1 MIWLQFLLAAA
12 VVIFTANKLA
22 EYGDIIAVRTGL
34 GGLVIGTVLMAAAT
48 SLPELTGSITSFRSG
63 LPDLAAGN
71 FFGSSMINMPLLA
84 VIDLFYRQTPLF
96 RGAAIS
102 HSLTAAL
109 ATLMTLIAVITIL
122 GQLDAAIA
130 WVGVSSLV
138 IIAVYVVGIWLL
150 RRETRSAVVEQVE
163 EPADDFPSLRRGL
176 LGFAI
181 AAAVLIVVV
190 PYLVEATV
198 DIAGIL
204 GLGAGFAGLVLLSFV
219 TSMPELLAAV
229 AAVRLGSL
237 DLAVGNLLGSSAF
250 CMFGLALADF
260 FLTDGPFLN
269 LIDPSFALVGLL
281 VILLIN
287 MALIANLARSERR
300 VLFVEIDAVL
310 ILVVYVL
317 GLFLLYQ
324 RGIGM

>member
-12 VVIFTANKLA
+12 VVVFTANKLA
-22 EYGDIIAVRTGL
+22 EYGDVIAVRTGL

-48 SLPELTGSITSFRSG
+48 SLPELTGSVTAFRSG

-109 ATLMTLIAVITIL
+109 ATLMTLVAVITIV
-122 GQLDAAIA
+122 GELDWAIG
-130 WVGVSSLV
+130 WVGVSSL
-138 IIAVYVVGIWLL
+138 IMIALYLAGIWLL
-150 RRETRSAVVEQVE
+150 QRENRGGGGTEA
-163 EPADDFPSLRRGL
+163 PADDFPSLRRGL
-176 LGFAI
+176 IGFGA
-181 AAAVLIVVV
+181 AAAVLILVV

-198 DIAGIL
+198 DIAGVI
-204 GLGAGFAGLVLLSFV
+204 GLSAGFAGMVLLSFV

-237 DLAVGNLLGSSAF
+237 DLAVGNLLGSSVF
-250 CMFGLALADF
+250 NMFGLALADF

-269 LIDPSFALVGLL
+269 LIDPGFAFVGLL

-300 VLFVEIDAVL
+300 VLFIEIDAAA

-317 GLFLLYQ
+317 GLFLIYQ
-324 RGIGM
+324 RGIGLN

>member
-1 MIWLQFLLAAA
+1 MMWLQFVLAAA
-12 VVIFTANKLA
+12 VVVFTANKLA

-48 SLPELTGSITSFRSG
+48 SLPELTGSVTAFRSG

-109 ATLMTLIAVITIL
+109 ATLMTLVAVITIA
-122 GQLDAAIA
+122 GELDYAIG
-130 WVGVSSLV
+130 WVGVTSFIMIGLYF
-138 IIAVYVVGIWLL
+138 AGIWLL
-150 RRETRSAVVEQVE
+150 QRENRGGGEMET
-163 EPADDFPSLRRGL
+163 PADDFPSLRRGL
-176 LGFAI
+176 IGFGA
-181 AAAVLIVVV
+181 AAAVLILVV

-198 DIAGIL
+198 DIADVI
-204 GLGAGFAGLVLLSFV
+204 GLSAGFAGMVLLSFV

-237 DLAVGNLLGSSAF
+237 DLAVGNLLGSSVF
-250 CMFGLALADF
+250 NMFGLALADF
-260 FLTDGPFLN
+260 FLTDGPFLK
-269 LIDPSFALVGLL
+269 LIDPGFAFVGLL
-281 VILLIN
+281 VIMLIN

-300 VLFVEIDAVL
+300 VLFIEIDAVA

-317 GLFLLYQ
+317 GLFLIYQ
-324 RGIGM
+324 RDIGIN

>member
-12 VVIFTANKLA
+12 VVVFTANKLA
-22 EYGDIIAVRTGL
+22 EYGDVIAVRTGL

-48 SLPELTGSITSFRSG
+48 SLPELTGSVTAFRSG

-109 ATLMTLIAVITIL
+109 ATLMTLVAVITII
-122 GQLDAAIA
+122 GELDWAIG
-130 WVGVSSLV
+130 WVGVTSFIMIGLYF
-138 IIAVYVVGIWLL
+138 AGIWLL
-150 RRETRSAVVEQVE
+150 QRENRGGGGTEA
-163 EPADDFPSLRRGL
+163 PADDFPSLRRGL
-176 LGFAI
+176 IGFGA
-181 AAAVLIVVV
+181 AAAVLILVV

-198 DIAGIL
+198 DIADVI
-204 GLGAGFAGLVLLSFV
+204 GLSAGFAGMVLLSFV

-237 DLAVGNLLGSSAF
+237 DLAVGNLLGSSVF
-250 CMFGLALADF
+250 NMFGLALADF

-269 LIDPSFALVGLL
+269 LIDPGFAFVGLL

-300 VLFVEIDAVL
+300 VLFVEIDAVA

-317 GLFLLYQ
+317 GLFLIYQ
-324 RGIGM
+324 RGIGV

>member
-1 MIWLQFLLAAA
+1 MMWLQFVLAAA
-12 VVIFTANKLA
+12 VVVFTANKLA

-48 SLPELTGSITSFRSG
+48 SLPELTGSVTAFRSG

-109 ATLMTLIAVITIL
+109 ATLMTLVAVITIA
-122 GQLDAAIA
+122 GELDYAIG
-130 WVGVSSLV
+130 WVGVTSFIMIGLYF
-138 IIAVYVVGIWLL
+138 AGIWLL
-150 RRETRSAVVEQVE
+150 QRENRRGGEMET
-163 EPADDFPSLRRGL
+163 PADDFPSLRRGL
-176 LGFAI
+176 IGFGA
-181 AAAVLIVVV
+181 AAAVLILVV
-190 PYLVEATV
+190 PYLIEATV
-198 DIAGIL
+198 DIADVI
-204 GLGAGFAGLVLLSFV
+204 GLSAGFAGMVLLSFV

-237 DLAVGNLLGSSAF
+237 DLAVGNLLGSSVF
-250 CMFGLALADF
+250 NMFGLALADF
-260 FLTDGPFLN
+260 FLTDGPFLT

-300 VLFVEIDAVL
+300 VLFIEIDAVA

-317 GLFLLYQ
+317 GLFLIYQ
-324 RGIGM
+324 RDIGIN

>member
-12 VVIFTANKLA
+12 VVVFTANKLA
-22 EYGDIIAVRTGL
+22 EYGDVIAVRTGL

-48 SLPELTGSITSFRSG
+48 SLPELTGSVTAFRSG

-109 ATLMTLIAVITIL
+109 ATLMTLVAVITII
-122 GQLDAAIA
+122 GELDWAIG
-130 WVGVSSLV
+130 WVGVTSFIMIGLYF
-138 IIAVYVVGIWLL
+138 AGIWLL
-150 RRETRSAVVEQVE
+150 QRENRGGGGTEA
-163 EPADDFPSLRRGL
+163 PADDFPSLRRGL
-176 LGFAI
+176 IGFGA
-181 AAAVLIVVV
+181 AAAVLILVV

-198 DIAGIL
+198 DIADVI
-204 GLGAGFAGLVLLSFV
+204 GLSAGFAGMVLLSFV

-237 DLAVGNLLGSSAF
+237 DLAVGNLLGSSVF
-250 CMFGLALADF
+250 NMFGLALADF

-269 LIDPSFALVGLL
+269 LIDPGFAFVGLL

-300 VLFVEIDAVL
+300 ILFVEIDAVA

-317 GLFLLYQ
+317 GLFLIYQ
-324 RGIGM
+324 RGIGL

>member
-12 VVIFTANKLA
+12 VVVFTANKLA
-22 EYGDIIAVRTGL
+22 EYGDVIAVRTGL

-48 SLPELTGSITSFRSG
+48 SLPELTGSVAACRSG
-63 LPDLAAGN
+63 LPALAAGN

-109 ATLMTLIAVITIL
+109 ATLMTLVAVITII
-122 GQLDAAIA
+122 GELDWAIG
-130 WVGVSSLV
+130 WVGVTSFIMIGLYF
-138 IIAVYVVGIWLL
+138 AGIWLL
-150 RRETRSAVVEQVE
+150 QRENRGGGGTEA
-163 EPADDFPSLRRGL
+163 PADDFPSLRRGL
-176 LGFAI
+176 IGFGA
-181 AAAVLIVVV
+181 AAAVLILVV

-198 DIAGIL
+198 DIADVI
-204 GLGAGFAGLVLLSFV
+204 GLSAGFAGMVLLSFV

-237 DLAVGNLLGSSAF
+237 DLAVGNLLGSSVF
-250 CMFGLALADF
+250 NMFGLALADF

-269 LIDPSFALVGLL
+269 LIDPGFAFVGLL

-300 VLFVEIDAVL
+300 VLFVEIDAVA

-317 GLFLLYQ
+317 GLFLIYQ
-324 RGIGM
+324 RGIGV

>member
-12 VVIFTANKLA
+12 VVVFTANKLA
-22 EYGDIIAVRTGL
+22 EYGDVIAVRTGL

-48 SLPELTGSITSFRSG
+48 SLPELTGSVTAFRSG

-109 ATLMTLIAVITIL
+109 ATLMTLVAVITII
-122 GQLDAAIA
+122 GELDGAIG
-130 WVGVSSLV
+130 WVGVTSL
-138 IIAVYVVGIWLL
+138 IMIGLYFTGIWLL
-150 RRETRSAVVEQVE
+150 QRENRGGGGTEA
-163 EPADDFPSLRRGL
+163 PADDFPSLRRGL
-176 LGFAI
+176 IGFGA
-181 AAAVLIVVV
+181 AAAVLILVV

-198 DIAGIL
+198 DIAGVI
-204 GLGAGFAGLVLLSFV
+204 GLSAGFAGMVLLSFV

-237 DLAVGNLLGSSAF
+237 DLAVGNLLGSSVF
-250 CMFGLALADF
+250 NMFGLALADF

-269 LIDPSFALVGLL
+269 LIDPGFAFVGLL

-300 VLFVEIDAVL
+300 VLFIEIDAAA

-317 GLFLLYQ
+317 GLFLIYQ
-324 RGIGM
+324 RGIGLN

>member
-1 MIWLQFLLAAA
+1 MMWLQFVLAAA
-12 VVIFTANKLA
+12 VVVFTANKLA

-48 SLPELTGSITSFRSG
+48 SLPELTGSVTAFRSG

-109 ATLMTLIAVITIL
+109 ATLMTLVAVITIA
-122 GQLDAAIA
+122 GELDYAIG
-130 WVGVSSLV
+130 WVGVTSFIMIGLYF
-138 IIAVYVVGIWLL
+138 AGIWLL
-150 RRETRSAVVEQVE
+150 QRENRGGGKMET
-163 EPADDFPSLRRGL
+163 PADDFPSLRRGL
-176 LGFAI
+176 IGFGA
-181 AAAVLIVVV
+181 AAAVLILVV
-190 PYLVEATV
+190 PYLIEATV
-198 DIAGIL
+198 DIADVI
-204 GLGAGFAGLVLLSFV
+204 GLSAGFAGMVLLSFV

-237 DLAVGNLLGSSAF
+237 DLAVGNLLGASVVN
-250 CMFGLALADF
+250 MFGLALADF
-260 FLTDGPFLN
+260 FLTDGPFLT

-300 VLFVEIDAVL
+300 VLFIEIDAVA

-317 GLFLLYQ
+317 GLFLIYQ
-324 RGIGM
+324 RDIGIN

>member
-1 MIWLQFLLAAA
+1 MMWLQFVLAAA
-12 VVIFTANKLA
+12 VVVFTANKLA

-48 SLPELTGSITSFRSG
+48 SLPELTGSVTAFRSG

-109 ATLMTLIAVITIL
+109 ATLMTLVAVITIA
-122 GQLDAAIA
+122 GELDYAIG
-130 WVGVSSLV
+130 WVGVTSFIMIGLYF
-138 IIAVYVVGIWLL
+138 AGIWLL
-150 RRETRSAVVEQVE
+150 QRENRRGGEMET
-163 EPADDFPSLRRGL
+163 PADDFPSLRRGL
-176 LGFAI
+176 IGFGA
-181 AAAVLIVVV
+181 AAAVLILVV
-190 PYLVEATV
+190 PYLVGATV
-198 DIAGIL
+198 DIADVI
-204 GLGAGFAGLVLLSFV
+204 GLSAGFAGMVLLSFV

-237 DLAVGNLLGSSAF
+237 DLAVGNLLGSSVF
-250 CMFGLALADF
+250 NMFGLALADF
-260 FLTDGPFLN
+260 FLTDGPFLT

-300 VLFVEIDAVL
+300 VLFIEIDAVAIL
-310 ILVVYVL
+310 IVYIL
-317 GLFLLYQ
+317 GLFLIYQ
-324 RGIGM
+324 RGIGIN

>member
-1 MIWLQFLLAAA
+1 MMWLQFVLAAA
-12 VVIFTANKLA
+12 VVVFTANKLA

-48 SLPELTGSITSFRSG
+48 SLPELTGSVTAFRSG

-109 ATLMTLIAVITIL
+109 ATLMTLVAVITIA
-122 GQLDAAIA
+122 GELDYAIG
-130 WVGVSSLV
+130 WVGVTSFIMIGLYF
-138 IIAVYVVGIWLL
+138 AGIWLL
-150 RRETRSAVVEQVE
+150 QRENRGGGKMET
-163 EPADDFPSLRRGL
+163 PADDFPSLRRGL
-176 LGFAI
+176 IGFGA
-181 AAAVLIVVV
+181 AAAVLILVV
-190 PYLVEATV
+190 PYLIEATV
-198 DIAGIL
+198 DIADVI
-204 GLGAGFAGLVLLSFV
+204 GLSAGFAGMVLLSFV

-237 DLAVGNLLGSSAF
+237 DLAVGNLLGSSVF
-250 CMFGLALADF
+250 NMFGLALADF

-269 LIDPSFALVGLL
+269 LIDPGFAFVGLL

-300 VLFVEIDAVL
+300 VLFVEIDAVA

-317 GLFLLYQ
+317 GLFLIYQ
-324 RGIGM
+324 RDIGIN

>member
-22 EYGDIIAVRTGL
+22 QYGDIIAVRTGL
-34 GGLVIGTVLMAAAT
+34 GGLVIGTVLMASAT
-48 SLPELTGSITSFRSG
+48 SLPELTGSIASFRSG

-109 ATLMTLIAVITIL
+109 ATLMTLVAVTTIV
-122 GQLDAAIA
+122 GQLDAAIG

-138 IIAVYVVGIWLL
+138 IIAIYIAGIWLL
-150 RRETRSAVVEQVE
+150 RRETRSVVVEREQ
-163 EPADDFPSLRRGL
+163 PAGDFPTLRRGL
-176 LGFAI
+176 LGFAV
-181 AAAVLIVVV
+181 AAAVLIAIV
-190 PYLVEATV
+190 PFLVEATV
-198 DIAGIL
+198 GIAAIL

-229 AAVRLGSL
+229 AAVRLGNL

-269 LIDPSFALVGLL
+269 LIDPSFAFVGLL

-300 VLFVEIDAVL
+300 ILFIEIDAVL

-317 GLFLLYQ
+317 GLFLIYQ
-324 RGIGM
+324 RGIGL

>member
-12 VVIFTANKLA
+12 VVVFTANKLA
-22 EYGDIIAVRTGL
+22 EYGDVIAVRTGL

-48 SLPELTGSITSFRSG
+48 SLPELTGSVTAFRSG

-109 ATLMTLIAVITIL
+109 ATLMTLVAVITII
-122 GQLDAAIA
+122 GELDWAIG
-130 WVGVSSLV
+130 WVGVTSL
-138 IIAVYVVGIWLL
+138 IMIGLYFTGIWLL
-150 RRETRSAVVEQVE
+150 QRENRGGGGTEA
-163 EPADDFPSLRRGL
+163 PADDFPSLRRGL
-176 LGFAI
+176 IGFGA
-181 AAAVLIVVV
+181 AAAVLILVV

-198 DIAGIL
+198 DIAGVI
-204 GLGAGFAGLVLLSFV
+204 GLSAGFAGMVLLSFV

-237 DLAVGNLLGSSAF
+237 DLAVGNLLGSSVF
-250 CMFGLALADF
+250 NMFGLALADF

-269 LIDPSFALVGLL
+269 LIDPGFAFVGLL

-300 VLFVEIDAVL
+300 VLFIEIDAAA

-317 GLFLLYQ
+317 GLFLIYQ
-324 RGIGM
+324 RGIGLN

>member
-12 VVIFTANKLA
+12 VVVFMANKLA
-22 EYGDIIAVRTGL
+22 EYGDVIAVRTGL

-48 SLPELTGSITSFRSG
+48 SLPELTGSVTAFRSG
-63 LPDLAAGN
+63 LPNLAAGN

-109 ATLMTLIAVITIL
+109 ATLMTLVAVITII
-122 GQLDAAIA
+122 GELDWAIG
-130 WVGVSSLV
+130 WVGVTSL
-138 IIAVYVVGIWLL
+138 IMIGLYFAGIWLL
-150 RRETRSAVVEQVE
+150 QRENRGGGGTEA
-163 EPADDFPSLRRGL
+163 PADDFPSLRRGL
-176 LGFAI
+176 IGFGA
-181 AAAVLIVVV
+181 AAAVLILVV
-190 PYLVEATV
+190 PYLVAATV
-198 DIAGIL
+198 DIADVI
-204 GLGAGFAGLVLLSFV
+204 GLSAGFAGMVLLSFV

-237 DLAVGNLLGSSAF
+237 DLAVGNLLGSSVF
-250 CMFGLALADF
+250 NMFGLALADF

-269 LIDPSFALVGLL
+269 LIDPGFAFVGLL

-300 VLFVEIDAVL
+300 ILFIEIDAVA

-317 GLFLLYQ
+317 GLFLIYQ
-324 RGIGM
+324 RGIGV

>member
-1 MIWLQFLLAAA
+1 MMWLQFVLAAA
-12 VVIFTANKLA
+12 VVVFTANKLA

-48 SLPELTGSITSFRSG
+48 SLPELTGSVTAFRSG

-109 ATLMTLIAVITIL
+109 ATLMTLVAVITIA
-122 GQLDAAIA
+122 GELDYAIG
-130 WVGVSSLV
+130 WVGVTSFIMIGLYF
-138 IIAVYVVGIWLL
+138 AGIWLL
-150 RRETRSAVVEQVE
+150 QRENRGGGKMET
-163 EPADDFPSLRRGL
+163 PADDFPSLRRGL
-176 LGFAI
+176 IGFGA
-181 AAAVLIVVV
+181 AAAVLILVV
-190 PYLVEATV
+190 PYLIEATV
-198 DIAGIL
+198 DIADVI
-204 GLGAGFAGLVLLSFV
+204 GLSAGFAGMVLLSFV

-237 DLAVGNLLGSSAF
+237 DLAVGNLLGSSVF
-250 CMFGLALADF
+250 NMFGLALADF

-269 LIDPSFALVGLL
+269 LIDPGFAFVGLL

-300 VLFVEIDAVL
+300 VLFIEIDAVA

-317 GLFLLYQ
+317 GLFLIYQ
-324 RGIGM
+324 RDIGIN

>member
-1 MIWLQFLLAAA
+1 MCIRDS
-12 VVIFTANKLA
+12 V
-22 EYGDIIAVRTGL
+22 IAVRTGL

-48 SLPELTGSITSFRSG
+48 SLPELTGSVTAFRSG

-109 ATLMTLIAVITIL
+109 ATLMTLVAVITII
-122 GQLDAAIA
+122 GELDGAIG
-130 WVGVSSLV
+130 WVGVTSL
-138 IIAVYVVGIWLL
+138 IMIGLYFTGIWLL
-150 RRETRSAVVEQVE
+150 QRENRGGGGTEA
-163 EPADDFPSLRRGL
+163 PADDFPSLRRGL
-176 LGFAI
+176 IGFGA
-181 AAAVLIVVV
+181 AAAVLILVV

-198 DIAGIL
+198 DIAGVI
-204 GLGAGFAGLVLLSFV
+204 GLSAGFAGMVLLSFV

-237 DLAVGNLLGSSAF
+237 DLAVGNLLGSSVF
-250 CMFGLALADF
+250 NMFGLALADF

-269 LIDPSFALVGLL
+269 LIDPGFAFVGLL

-300 VLFVEIDAVL
+300 VLFIEIDAAA

-317 GLFLLYQ
+317 GLFLIYQ
-324 RGIGM
+324 RGIGLN

>member
-1 MIWLQFLLAAA
+1 MMWLQFVLAAA
-12 VVIFTANKLA
+12 VVVFTANKLA

-48 SLPELTGSITSFRSG
+48 SLPELTGSVTAFRSG

-109 ATLMTLIAVITIL
+109 ATLMTLVAVITIA
-122 GQLDAAIA
+122 GELDYAIG
-130 WVGVSSLV
+130 WVGVTSFIMIGLYF
-138 IIAVYVVGIWLL
+138 AGIWLL
-150 RRETRSAVVEQVE
+150 QRENRRGGEMET
-163 EPADDFPSLRRGL
+163 PADDFPSLRRGL
-176 LGFAI
+176 IGFGA
-181 AAAVLIVVV
+181 AAAVLILVV
-190 PYLVEATV
+190 PYLIEATV
-198 DIAGIL
+198 DIADVI
-204 GLGAGFAGLVLLSFV
+204 GLSAGFAGMVLLSFV

-237 DLAVGNLLGSSAF
+237 DLAVGNLLGSSVF
-250 CMFGLALADF
+250 NMFGLALADF
-260 FLTDGPFLN
+260 FLTDGPFLT

-300 VLFVEIDAVL
+300 VLFIEIDAVAIL
-310 ILVVYVL
+310 IVYIL
-317 GLFLLYQ
+317 GLFLIYQ
-324 RGIGM
+324 RGIGIN

>member
-12 VVIFTANKLA
+12 VVVFTANKLA
-22 EYGDIIAVRTGL
+22 EYGDVIAVRTGL

-48 SLPELTGSITSFRSG
+48 SLPELTGSVTAFRSG

-109 ATLMTLIAVITIL
+109 ATLMTLVAVITIV
-122 GQLDAAIA
+122 GELDGAIG
-130 WVGVSSLV
+130 WVGITSL
-138 IIAVYVVGIWLL
+138 IMIGLYFTGIWLL
-150 RRETRSAVVEQVE
+150 QRENRGGGGTEA
-163 EPADDFPSLRRGL
+163 PADDFPSLRRGL
-176 LGFAI
+176 IGFGA
-181 AAAVLIVVV
+181 AAAVLILVV

-198 DIAGIL
+198 DIAGVI
-204 GLGAGFAGLVLLSFV
+204 GLSAGFAGMVLLSFV

-237 DLAVGNLLGSSAF
+237 DLAVGNLLGSSVF
-250 CMFGLALADF
+250 NMFGLALADF

-269 LIDPSFALVGLL
+269 LIDPGFAFVGLL

-300 VLFVEIDAVL
+300 VLLVEIDAAA

-317 GLFLLYQ
+317 GLFLIYQ
-324 RGIGM
+324 RGIGL

>member
-1 MIWLQFLLAAA
+1 MMWLQFVLAAA
-12 VVIFTANKLA
+12 VVVFTANKLA

-48 SLPELTGSITSFRSG
+48 SLPELTGSVTAFRSG

-109 ATLMTLIAVITIL
+109 ATLMTLVAVITIA
-122 GQLDAAIA
+122 GELDYAIG
-130 WVGVSSLV
+130 WVGVTSFIMIGLYF
-138 IIAVYVVGIWLL
+138 AGIWLL
-150 RRETRSAVVEQVE
+150 QRENRRGGEMET
-163 EPADDFPSLRRGL
+163 PADDFPSLRRGL
-176 LGFAI
+176 IGFGA
-181 AAAVLIVVV
+181 AAAVLILVV
-190 PYLVEATV
+190 PYLVGATV
-198 DIAGIL
+198 DIADVI
-204 GLGAGFAGLVLLSFV
+204 GLSAGFAGMVLLSFV

-237 DLAVGNLLGSSAF
+237 DLAVGNLLGSSVF
-250 CMFGLALADF
+250 NMFGLALADF

-269 LIDPSFALVGLL
+269 LIDPGFAFVGLL

-300 VLFVEIDAVL
+300 VLFIEIDAVA

-317 GLFLLYQ
+317 GLFLIYQ
-324 RGIGM
+324 RDIGIN

>member
-1 MIWLQFLLAAA
+1 MMWLQFVLAAA
-12 VVIFTANKLA
+12 VVVFTANKLA

-48 SLPELTGSITSFRSG
+48 SLPELTGSVTAFRSG

-109 ATLMTLIAVITIL
+109 ATLMTLVAVITIA
-122 GQLDAAIA
+122 GELDYAIG
-130 WVGVSSLV
+130 WVGVTSFIMIGLYF
-138 IIAVYVVGIWLL
+138 AGIWLL
-150 RRETRSAVVEQVE
+150 QRENRRGGEMET
-163 EPADDFPSLRRGL
+163 PADDFPSLRRGL
-176 LGFAI
+176 IGFGA
-181 AAAVLIVVV
+181 AAAVLILVV
-190 PYLVEATV
+190 PYLVGATV
-198 DIAGIL
+198 DIADVI
-204 GLGAGFAGLVLLSFV
+204 GLSAGFAGMVLLSFV

-237 DLAVGNLLGSSAF
+237 DLAVGNLLGSSVF
-250 CMFGLALADF
+250 NMFGLALADF
-260 FLTDGPFLN
+260 FLTDGPFLT
-269 LIDPSFALVGLL
+269 LIDPSIALVGLL

-300 VLFVEIDAVL
+300 VLFVEIDAVA

-317 GLFLLYQ
+317 GLFLIYQ
-324 RGIGM
+324 RNIGIN

>member
-12 VVIFTANKLA
+12 VVVFTANKLA
-22 EYGDIIAVRTGL
+22 EYGDVIAVRTGL

-48 SLPELTGSITSFRSG
+48 SLPELTGSVTAFRSG

-109 ATLMTLIAVITIL
+109 ATLMTLVAVITII
-122 GQLDAAIA
+122 GELDGAIG
-130 WVGVSSLV
+130 WVGVTSL
-138 IIAVYVVGIWLL
+138 IMIGLYFTGIWLL
-150 RRETRSAVVEQVE
+150 QRENRGGGGTEA
-163 EPADDFPSLRRGL
+163 PADDFPSLRRGL
-176 LGFAI
+176 IGFGA
-181 AAAVLIVVV
+181 AAAVLILVV

-198 DIAGIL
+198 DIAGVI
-204 GLGAGFAGLVLLSFV
+204 GLSAGFAGMVLLSFV

-237 DLAVGNLLGSSAF
+237 DLAVGNLLGSSVF
-250 CMFGLALADF
+250 NMFGLALADF

-269 LIDPSFALVGLL
+269 LIDPGFAFVGLL

-300 VLFVEIDAVL
+300 VLFIEIDAVA

-317 GLFLLYQ
+317 GLFLIYQ
-324 RGIGM
+324 RGIGV

>member
-1 MIWLQFLLAAA
+1 MMWLQFVLAAA
-12 VVIFTANKLA
+12 VVVFTANKLA

-48 SLPELTGSITSFRSG
+48 SLPELTGSVTAFRSG

-109 ATLMTLIAVITIL
+109 ATLMTLVAVITII
-122 GQLDAAIA
+122 GELDGAIG
-130 WVGVSSLV
+130 WVGVTSL
-138 IIAVYVVGIWLL
+138 IMIGLYFTGIWLL
-150 RRETRSAVVEQVE
+150 QRENRGGGGTEA
-163 EPADDFPSLRRGL
+163 PADDFPSLRRGL
-176 LGFAI
+176 IGFGA
-181 AAAVLIVVV
+181 AAAVLILVV

-198 DIAGIL
+198 DIAGVI
-204 GLGAGFAGLVLLSFV
+204 GLSAGFAGMVLLSFV

-237 DLAVGNLLGSSAF
+237 DLAVGNLLGSSVF
-250 CMFGLALADF
+250 NMFGLALADF

-269 LIDPSFALVGLL
+269 LIDPGFAFVGLL

-300 VLFVEIDAVL
+300 VLFIEIDAVA

-317 GLFLLYQ
+317 GLFLIYQ
-324 RGIGM
+324 RGIGV

>member
-1 MIWLQFLLAAA
+1 MMWLQFVLAAA
-12 VVIFTANKLA
+12 VVVFTANKLA

-48 SLPELTGSITSFRSG
+48 SLPELTGSVTAFRSG

-109 ATLMTLIAVITIL
+109 ATLMTLVAVITIA
-122 GQLDAAIA
+122 GELDYAIG
-130 WVGVSSLV
+130 WVGVTSFIMIGLYF
-138 IIAVYVVGIWLL
+138 AGIWLL
-150 RRETRSAVVEQVE
+150 QRENRRGGEMET
-163 EPADDFPSLRRGL
+163 PADDFPSLRRGL
-176 LGFAI
+176 IGFGA
-181 AAAVLIVVV
+181 AAAVLILVV
-190 PYLVEATV
+190 PYLVGATV
-198 DIAGIL
+198 DIADVI
-204 GLGAGFAGLVLLSFV
+204 GLSAGFAGMVLLSFV

-237 DLAVGNLLGSSAF
+237 DLAVGNLLGSSVF
-250 CMFGLALADF
+250 NMFGLALADF
-260 FLTDGPFLN
+260 FLTDGPFLT

-300 VLFVEIDAVL
+300 VLFIEIDAVA

-317 GLFLLYQ
+317 GLFLIYQ
-324 RGIGM
+324 RDIGIN

>member
-1 MIWLQFLLAAA
+1 M
-12 VVIFTANKLA
+12 
-22 EYGDIIAVRTGL
+22 RTGL

-48 SLPELTGSITSFRSG
+48 SLPELTGSVTAFRSG

-109 ATLMTLIAVITIL
+109 ATLMTLVAVITII
-122 GQLDAAIA
+122 GELDWAIG
-130 WVGVSSLV
+130 WVGVTSL
-138 IIAVYVVGIWLL
+138 IMIGLYFTGIWLL
-150 RRETRSAVVEQVE
+150 QRENRGGGGTEA
-163 EPADDFPSLRRGL
+163 PADDFPSLRRGL
-176 LGFAI
+176 IGFGA
-181 AAAVLIVVV
+181 AAAVLILVV

-198 DIAGIL
+198 DIAGVI
-204 GLGAGFAGLVLLSFV
+204 GLSAGFAGMVLLSFV

-237 DLAVGNLLGSSAF
+237 DLAVGNLLGSSVF
-250 CMFGLALADF
+250 NMFGLALADF

-269 LIDPSFALVGLL
+269 LIDPGFAFVGLL

-300 VLFVEIDAVL
+300 VLFIEIDAVA

-317 GLFLLYQ
+317 GLFLIYQ
-324 RGIGM
+324 RGIGLSLASYELRVKSASFFTRNS

>member
-12 VVIFTANKLA
+12 VVVFMANKLA
-22 EYGDIIAVRTGL
+22 EYGDVIAVRTGL

-48 SLPELTGSITSFRSG
+48 SLPELTGSVTAFRSG

-109 ATLMTLIAVITIL
+109 ATLMTLVAVITII
-122 GQLDAAIA
+122 GELDWAIG
-130 WVGVSSLV
+130 WVGVTSFIMIGLYF
-138 IIAVYVVGIWLL
+138 AGIWLL
-150 RRETRSAVVEQVE
+150 QRENRGGGGTEA
-163 EPADDFPSLRRGL
+163 PADDFPSLRRGL
-176 LGFAI
+176 IGFGA
-181 AAAVLIVVV
+181 AAAVLILVV

-198 DIAGIL
+198 DIADVI
-204 GLGAGFAGLVLLSFV
+204 GLSAGFAGMVLLSFV

-237 DLAVGNLLGSSAF
+237 DLAVGNLLGSSVF
-250 CMFGLALADF
+250 NMFGLALADF

-269 LIDPSFALVGLL
+269 LIDPGFAFVGLL

-300 VLFVEIDAVL
+300 VLFVEIDAVA

-317 GLFLLYQ
+317 GLFLIYQ
-324 RGIGM
+324 RGIGV

>member
-1 MIWLQFLLAAA
+1 MMWLQFVLAAA
-12 VVIFTANKLA
+12 VVVFTANKLA

-48 SLPELTGSITSFRSG
+48 SLPELTGSVTAFRSG

-109 ATLMTLIAVITIL
+109 ATLMTLVAVITIA
-122 GQLDAAIA
+122 GELDYAIG
-130 WVGVSSLV
+130 WVGVTSFIMIGLYF
-138 IIAVYVVGIWLL
+138 AGIWLL
-150 RRETRSAVVEQVE
+150 QRENRGGGEMET
-163 EPADDFPSLRRGL
+163 PADDFPSLRRGL
-176 LGFAI
+176 IGFGA
-181 AAAVLIVVV
+181 AAAVLILVV
-190 PYLVEATV
+190 PYLVGATV
-198 DIAGIL
+198 DIADVI
-204 GLGAGFAGLVLLSFV
+204 GLSAGFAGMVLLSFV

-237 DLAVGNLLGSSAF
+237 DLAVGNLLGSSVF
-250 CMFGLALADF
+250 NMFGLALADF
-260 FLTDGPFLN
+260 FLTDGPFLK
-269 LIDPSFALVGLL
+269 LIDPGFAFVGLL
-281 VILLIN
+281 VIMLIN

-300 VLFVEIDAVL
+300 VLFIEIDAVA

-317 GLFLLYQ
+317 GLFLIYQ
-324 RGIGM
+324 RDIGIN

>member
-1 MIWLQFLLAAA
+1 MMWLQFLLAAA
-12 VVIFTANKLA
+12 VVVFTANKLA

-48 SLPELTGSITSFRSG
+48 SLPELTGSVAAFRSG

-109 ATLMTLIAVITIL
+109 ATLMTLVAVMTIA
-122 GQLDAAIA
+122 GQLDYAIG
-130 WVGVSSLV
+130 WVGVTSFIMIGLYL
-138 IIAVYVVGIWLL
+138 AGIWLL
-150 RRETRSAVVEQVE
+150 QRENRGGGGTEA
-163 EPADDFPSLRRGL
+163 PADDFPSLRRGL
-176 LGFAI
+176 IGFGV
-181 AAAVLIVVV
+181 AAVVLILVV
-190 PYLVEATV
+190 PYLVAATV
-198 DIAGIL
+198 DIAGVI
-204 GLGAGFAGLVLLSFV
+204 GLSAGFAGMVLLSFV

-237 DLAVGNLLGSSAF
+237 DLAVGNLLGSSVF
-250 CMFGLALADF
+250 NMFGLALADF
-260 FLTDGPFLN
+260 FLTDGPFLT
-269 LIDPSFALVGLL
+269 LIDPNFALVGLL

-300 VLFVEIDAVL
+300 VLFIEIDAVA
-310 ILVVYVL
+310 ILVVYIL

-324 RGIGM
+324 RGIGL

>member
-1 MIWLQFLLAAA
+1 MMWLQFVLAAA
-12 VVIFTANKLA
+12 VVVFTANKLA

-48 SLPELTGSITSFRSG
+48 SLPELTGSVTAFRSG

-109 ATLMTLIAVITIL
+109 ATLMTLVAVITIA
-122 GQLDAAIA
+122 GELDYAIG
-130 WVGVSSLV
+130 WVGVTSFIMIGLYF
-138 IIAVYVVGIWLL
+138 AGIWLL
-150 RRETRSAVVEQVE
+150 QRENRRGGEMET
-163 EPADDFPSLRRGL
+163 PADDFPSLRRGL
-176 LGFAI
+176 IGFGA
-181 AAAVLIVVV
+181 AAAVLILVV
-190 PYLVEATV
+190 PYLVGATV
-198 DIAGIL
+198 DIADVI
-204 GLGAGFAGLVLLSFV
+204 GLSAGFAGMVLLSFV

-237 DLAVGNLLGSSAF
+237 DLAVGNLLGSSVF
-250 CMFGLALADF
+250 NMFGLALADF
-260 FLTDGPFLN
+260 FLTDGPFLK
-269 LIDPSFALVGLL
+269 LIDPGFAFVGLL
-281 VILLIN
+281 VIMLIN

-300 VLFVEIDAVL
+300 VLFIEIDAVA

-317 GLFLLYQ
+317 GLFLIYQ
-324 RGIGM
+324 RDIGIN

>member
-12 VVIFTANKLA
+12 VVVFTANKLA
-22 EYGDIIAVRTGL
+22 EYGDVIAVRTGL

-48 SLPELTGSITSFRSG
+48 SLPELTGSVTAFRSG

-109 ATLMTLIAVITIL
+109 ATLMTLVAVITII
-122 GQLDAAIA
+122 GELDGAIG
-130 WVGVSSLV
+130 WVGVTSL
-138 IIAVYVVGIWLL
+138 IMIGLYFTGIWLL
-150 RRETRSAVVEQVE
+150 QRENRGGGGTEA
-163 EPADDFPSLRRGL
+163 PADDFPSLRRGL
-176 LGFAI
+176 IGFGA
-181 AAAVLIVVV
+181 AAAVLILVV

-198 DIAGIL
+198 DIAGVI
-204 GLGAGFAGLVLLSFV
+204 GLSAGFAGMVLLSFV

-237 DLAVGNLLGSSAF
+237 DLAVGNLLGSSVF
-250 CMFGLALADF
+250 NMFGLALADF

-269 LIDPSFALVGLL
+269 LIDPGFAFVGLL

-300 VLFVEIDAVL
+300 VLFIEIDAVA

-317 GLFLLYQ
+317 GLFLIYQ
-324 RGIGM
+324 RNIGV

>member
-1 MIWLQFLLAAA
+1 MMWLQFVLAAA
-12 VVIFTANKLA
+12 VVVFTANKLA

-48 SLPELTGSITSFRSG
+48 SLPELTGSVTAFRSG

-109 ATLMTLIAVITIL
+109 ATLMTLVAVITII
-122 GQLDAAIA
+122 GELDWAIG
-130 WVGVSSLV
+130 WVGVTSFIMIGLYF
-138 IIAVYVVGIWLL
+138 AGIWLL
-150 RRETRSAVVEQVE
+150 QRENRGGGGTEA
-163 EPADDFPSLRRGL
+163 PADDFPSLRRGL
-176 LGFAI
+176 IGFGA
-181 AAAVLIVVV
+181 AAAVLILVV

-198 DIAGIL
+198 DIADVI
-204 GLGAGFAGLVLLSFV
+204 GLSAGFAGMVLLSFV

-237 DLAVGNLLGSSAF
+237 DLAVGNLLGSSVF
-250 CMFGLALADF
+250 NMFGLALADF

-269 LIDPSFALVGLL
+269 LIDPGFAFVGLL

-300 VLFVEIDAVL
+300 ILFVEIDAVA

-317 GLFLLYQ
+317 GLFLIYQ
-324 RGIGM
+324 RGIGV

>member
-1 MIWLQFLLAAA
+1 MMWLQFVLAAA
-12 VVIFTANKLA
+12 VVVFTANKLA

-48 SLPELTGSITSFRSG
+48 SLPELTGSVTAFRSG

-96 RGAAIS
+96 RSAAIS

-109 ATLMTLIAVITIL
+109 ATLMTLVAVITII
-122 GQLDAAIA
+122 GELDGAIG
-130 WVGVSSLV
+130 WVGVTSL
-138 IIAVYVVGIWLL
+138 IMIGLYFTGIWLL
-150 RRETRSAVVEQVE
+150 QRENRGGGGTEA
-163 EPADDFPSLRRGL
+163 PADDFPSLRRGL
-176 LGFAI
+176 IGFGA
-181 AAAVLIVVV
+181 AAAVLILVV

-198 DIAGIL
+198 DIADVI
-204 GLGAGFAGLVLLSFV
+204 GLSAGFAGMVLLSFV

-237 DLAVGNLLGSSAF
+237 DLAVGNLLGSSVF
-250 CMFGLALADF
+250 NMFGLALADF

-269 LIDPSFALVGLL
+269 LIDPGFAFVGLL

-300 VLFVEIDAVL
+300 VLFVEIDAVA

-317 GLFLLYQ
+317 GLFLIHQ
-324 RGIGM
+324 RGIGIN

>member
-12 VVIFTANKLA
+12 VVVFTANKLA
-22 EYGDIIAVRTGL
+22 EYGDVIAVRTGL

-48 SLPELTGSITSFRSG
+48 SLPELTGSVTAFRSG

-109 ATLMTLIAVITIL
+109 ATLMTLVAVITIV
-122 GQLDAAIA
+122 GELDGAIG
-130 WVGVSSLV
+130 WVGITSL
-138 IIAVYVVGIWLL
+138 IMIGLYFTGIWLL
-150 RRETRSAVVEQVE
+150 QRENRGGGGTEA
-163 EPADDFPSLRRGL
+163 PADDFPSLRRGL
-176 LGFAI
+176 IGFSA
-181 AAAVLIVVV
+181 AAAVLILVV

-198 DIAGIL
+198 DIAGVI
-204 GLGAGFAGLVLLSFV
+204 GLSAGFAGMVLLSFV

-237 DLAVGNLLGSSAF
+237 DLAVGNLLGSSVF
-250 CMFGLALADF
+250 NMFGLALADF

-269 LIDPSFALVGLL
+269 LIDPGFAFVGLL

-300 VLFVEIDAVL
+300 VLLVEIDAAA

-317 GLFLLYQ
+317 GLFLIYQ
-324 RGIGM
+324 RGIGL

>member
-12 VVIFTANKLA
+12 VVVFTANKLA
-22 EYGDIIAVRTGL
+22 EYGDVIAVRTGL

-48 SLPELTGSITSFRSG
+48 SLPELTGSVTAFRSG

-109 ATLMTLIAVITIL
+109 ATLMTLVAVITII
-122 GQLDAAIA
+122 GELDWAIG
-130 WVGVSSLV
+130 WVGVTSL
-138 IIAVYVVGIWLL
+138 IMIGLYFTGIWLL
-150 RRETRSAVVEQVE
+150 QRENRGGGGTEA
-163 EPADDFPSLRRGL
+163 PADDFPSLRRGL
-176 LGFAI
+176 IGFGA
-181 AAAVLIVVV
+181 AAAVLILVV

-198 DIAGIL
+198 DIAGVI
-204 GLGAGFAGLVLLSFV
+204 GLSAGFAGMVLLSFV

-237 DLAVGNLLGSSAF
+237 DLAVGNLLVSIVF
-250 CMFGLALADF
+250 NMFGLALADF

-269 LIDPSFALVGLL
+269 LIDPGFAFVGLL

-300 VLFVEIDAVL
+300 VLFIEIDAAA

-317 GLFLLYQ
+317 GLFLIYQ
-324 RGIGM
+324 RGIGLN